1 MTYSLSPAPPLS
13 EVHHLLGHPNDL
25 RGHIETHGPLN
36 MALDRNSP
44 WQDAL
49 LANLEASGLAGRG
62 GSAFPTA
69 IKLALA
75 RSHGRGGTIVVNGM
89 EGEPAS
95 DKDKLLL
102 TRGVHPSGA

>member
-1 MTYSLSPAPPLS
+1 MDS
-13 EVHHLLGHPNDL
+13 
-25 RGHIETHGPLN
+25 
-36 MALDRNSP
+36 
-44 WQDAL
+44 
-49 LANLEASGLAGRG
+49 LEASGLAGRG
-62 GSAFPTA
+62 GGAFPTS

-102 TRGVHPSGA
+102 TRAPHLVLDGAQYLAALCRSRPHRGVHPSRSRRRRRRSESRHRRSDADIATP